1 MQYRHAIAGAAVLG
15 LEHGFS
21 TGVRVLGDVLTDVAG
36 KNGHLI
42 PLAIAFG
49 GGVVIAVAVGHAG
62 HHVAEWLEQLHHT
75 ETDE

>member
-1 MQYRHAIAGAAVLG
+1 MQYRHAIAGAAIIG

-36 KNGHLI
+36 KHHIL
-42 PLAIAFG
+42 PFVLAFG

-62 HHVAEWLEQLHHT
+62 HHVAEWLENQH
-75 ETDE
+75 EADEE